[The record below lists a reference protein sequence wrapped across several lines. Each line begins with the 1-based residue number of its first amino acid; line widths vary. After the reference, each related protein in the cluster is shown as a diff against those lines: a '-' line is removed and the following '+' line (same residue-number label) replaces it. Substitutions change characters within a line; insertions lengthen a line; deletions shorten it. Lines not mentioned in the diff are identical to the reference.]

1 MPDYM
6 AGITWGQTA
15 AFIGGALIV
24 VGVFWKIGKPIKK
37 FTNSIAA
44 FMATWNGTPEVL
56 DDSGAFVKAAVPG
69 IPAQLE
75 TIRAQVQNS
84 HKTNLRDDFDDLKTE
99 MANLSKLVTD
109 HIVIAKA
116 SDDRQDE
123 TERIVTK
130 YLPALRALL
139 ED

>member
-1 MPDYM
+1 MPEWM
-6 AGITWGQTA
+6 ADLTLGQ
-15 AFIGGALIV
+15 IV
-24 VGVFWKIGKPIKK
+24 ATIAGLSLVAGMYWKVRKPIKK

-44 FMATWNGTPEVL
+44 FMATWNGVPEVR
-56 DDSGAFVKAAVPG
+56 DESGAFVKAAVPG

-84 HKTNLRDDFDDLKTE
+84 HKTNLRDDFDELKTE
-99 MANLSKLVTD
+99 MTNLSKLVTD
-109 HIVIAKA
+109 HIVIAKE
-116 SDDRQDE
+116 SDSRQDE

-130 YLPALRALL
+130 YLPALRKLL